1 MWRGRGHAG
10 SRPCSRQGVEGA
22 SLGGM
27 DSWGEGRFA
36 DLGARLFNEYFVRR
50 PELLDFVELLMG
62 PFVGLD
68 TLQVIGRSAPVAEG
82 SHSMEYVAQGKQ
94 EHPPLVG
101 WHR

>member
-1 MWRGRGHAG
+1 M
-10 SRPCSRQGVEGA
+10 EGA

-36 DLGARLFNEYFVRR
+36 DLGGRLFREYFVQR

-68 TLQVIGRSAPVAEG
+68 TLQVIGRSAPLAEG